1 MTMQGAHAVITGA
14 NTGIGFITARELA
27 RQGTRV
33 TLAGRSAEKYTRAI
47 AEIREAAPKADVA
60 FVTLDLAD
68 LDSVRACADALQA
81 GPRIDVL
88 VNNAGLGGIRGTT
101 KQGFELAFGTNHLGH
116 YLLTRL
122 LVGSRSP
129 AGAGFAPS
137 GHLVPGGRVINV
149 SSRQHQSAKRPR
161 WDRIV
166 GETRSFT
173 GLPEYAVSKLANVL
187 FTSEL
192 ARRHGVTELRACSL
206 HPGRIAT
213 DIFRRMPRPLLALTK
228 IVRPMITP
236 EQGAATTLHCATAA
250 DDAIPH
256 GAYFSKCEVAE
267 TSKLAQDPDLAR
279 ELWERSAEWVKL
291 PSD

>member
-1 MTMQGAHAVITGA
+1 MSSQGAHAVITGA

-47 AEIREAAPKADVA
+47 AEIREATGNADVA

-68 LDSVRACADALQA
+68 LDSVRACADALHA
-81 GPRIDVL
+81 GPRIDL
-88 VNNAGLGGIRGTT
+88 LINNAGLGGIRGTT

-122 LVGSRSP
+122 LVG
-129 AGAGFAPS
+129 
-137 GHLVPGGRVINV
+137 HLVPGGRVINV
-149 SSRQHQSAKRPR
+149 SSRQHHSAKRPR
-161 WDRIV
+161 WDRVV
-166 GETRSFT
+166 GDTRSFT

-228 IVRPMITP
+228 VVRPMITP
-236 EQGAATTLHCATAA
+236 EQGAATTLHCATAKA
-250 DDAIPH
+250 DDIPH
-256 GAYFSKCEVAE
+256 GAYFSKCQVAD
-267 TSKLAQDPDLAR
+267 TSKLAQDAALAR
-279 ELWERSAEWVKL
+279 ELWDRSAAWVGL
-291 PSD
+291 ASA